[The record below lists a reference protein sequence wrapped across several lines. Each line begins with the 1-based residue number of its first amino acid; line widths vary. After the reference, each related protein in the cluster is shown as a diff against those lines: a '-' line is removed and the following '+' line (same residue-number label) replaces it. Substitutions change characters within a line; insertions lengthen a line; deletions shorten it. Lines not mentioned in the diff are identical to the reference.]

1 MKLIRF
7 NTDLL
12 KISRKGKLQNF
23 RFFLVLGLTKN
34 REIVNIMNTCFLNF
48 NSQFNDFNAI
58 LLNTFFF

>member
-12 KISRKGKLQNF
+12 KISERKGKLQNF

-48 NSQFNDFNAI
+48 NS
-58 LLNTFFF
+58 